1 MWQTQGMVH
10 EEESGPNFLPVLVT
24 GFALL
29 VLILLASGWIAIDSM
44 RFVESDAARFV
55 GEQQATARL
64 IDEVQSEEG
73 DLSSVFYSLAAGQAT
88 DRTILLKRLDS
99 LEAAVRRTIETG
111 AASSDSGLWK
121 HVQRAAD
128 LFMEE
133 GRATV
138 RSGRPPSSCL
148 LPEAP
153 KPARR
158 HRRSCR
164 LQLLSQRRRA
174 G

>member
-1 MWQTQGMVH
+1 GSMWQTQGMVH

-29 VLILLASGWIAIDSM
+29 VVILLASGWIAIDSM
-44 RFVESDAARFV
+44 RFVESDASRFV
-55 GEQQATARL
+55 SERKATARL

-73 DLSSVFYSLAAGQAT
+73 DLSSVFYSLAAGQDT

-99 LEAAVRRTIETG
+99 LEAAVRRTIEAG
-111 AASSDSGLWK
+111 AASSDSLLWT

-133 GRATV
+133 GRATI
-138 RSGRPPSSCL
+138 RSS
-148 LPEAP
+148 
-153 KPARR
+153 
-158 HRRSCR
+158 
-164 LQLLSQRRRA
+164 
-174 G
+174 